1 MSTSKNNMSEPAQKK
16 VDRWVLFLCL
26 SFCIYFIAM
35 MFSSITKNP
44 PRGLAYQ
51 EQVVRAIAFT
61 LLPFAWS
68 VFLLIQRRTRGETIV
83 AYTSL
88 IVSLLLFKD
97 VVWLAE
103 NFYAA

>member
-1 MSTSKNNMSEPAQKK
+1 MSEPAQKK
-16 VDRWVLFLCL
+16 ADRWILFLCL
-26 SFCIYFIAM
+26 SFCIYFIAA

-51 EQVVRAIAFT
+51 QQVIRAIAFT

-68 VFLLIQRRTRGETIV
+68 VFLLMQRRTRGETIV
-83 AYTSL
+83 AYISL
-88 IVSLLLFKD
+88 AGSLLLFKE

-103 NFYAA
+103 NFYAD